1 MEERFERQAK
11 EVRQWMVKEG
21 GFEEAFLEVKI
32 QGMEAVFSYRG
43 ETMIVQGY
51 PMEEGIKWKGE
62 ERETGGMQAAGPLRQ
77 TRGPSRA
84 ESLQETEGMQEA
96 ELLQEAQGM
105 QAAEL
110 LQEAQGMQEAVSPQ
124 ETQRMQNAVSLRETQ
139 EMQAAGESWSQ
150 GGMPQREAARKAV
163 GADMEENPLAGQNG
177 LWNYGRMWEYCA
189 NLLGEDGSASWSH
202 NAYPLLANPGEQ
214 AAMLLYQTSGGAAG
228 CMFLTDAFALRLEMG
243 KEEREA
249 GRLEEAKRYLE
260 AIANIQKFVDGVE
273 TPEEAALGW
282 NTLWSGIF
290 RGLCS
295 GKTPYE
301 DIEWADGKIREAIGW
316 ELRNR
321 QGHALLSREEIM
333 GMETLRLFCGEE
345 VESFH
350 DLRYLEN
357 LRVLSVSYR
366 EAKQEGTARLLEEL
380 PKLERLTSLEIR
392 GGELED
398 LAFVQE
404 LPRLEELAADGGKGL
419 EDISPLTACQSLKRL
434 ELTGGKIRDVALL
447 GRLTQ
452 LERLCLRGNEVNSL
466 DGLETL
472 GKLAF
477 LDISDNQV
485 EDLSPLAGLA
495 QLEELY
501 AGGNGISRLAP
512 LKGMGKL
519 RCLSL
524 ERNRIQDISALEGME
539 GLVSLRMEENQ
550 VEDYEP
556 LMGMEE
562 LYFLSLDYEPWQ
574 DVGDLAKLPYLELVE
589 KGPEETGAG
598 NGLLQEG
605 PEETRAGSGLLQEG
619 PEETRAGSGLL
630 QEGPEEMRAGNGL
643 LQEGPEE
650 KGAGEDGS
658 GDGLTQEEPDE
669 QPETGLELAQRWLDM
684 VYPGLGAEAA
694 GIARG
699 DMNGDGIA
707 DMAIVGELPVEKS
720 RERDRMDSAWYLYLV
735 LSKRDSGVWFT
746 MAEPVP
752 LSGREGTDGFAYVGM
767 AFSGGQLMVQHMEYG
782 ACATLRK
789 TELYGYDGETMVR
802 RWGHTLQFDC
812 FSQEALWHVEDVG
825 TGISR
830 IYGIPFGEKGNRR
843 LLYEEIDSAG
853 LEEKKGS
860 AER

>member
-62 ERETGGMQAAGPLRQ
+62 ERETGGMQAAGPLRE
-77 TRGPSRA
+77 TRGPSGA
-84 ESLQETEGMQEA
+84 ESLQETE
-96 ELLQEAQGM
+96 GM

-419 EDISPLTACQSLKRL
+419 EDISPLM
-434 ELTGGKIRDVALL
+434 LL
-447 GRLTQ
+447 PI
-452 LERLCLRGNEVNSL
+452 
-466 DGLETL
+466 
-472 GKLAF
+472 F
-477 LDISDNQV
+477 
-485 EDLSPLAGLA
+485 
-495 QLEELY
+495 
-501 AGGNGISRLAP
+501 
-512 LKGMGKL
+512 
-519 RCLSL
+519 
-524 ERNRIQDISALEGME
+524 
-539 GLVSLRMEENQ
+539 
-550 VEDYEP
+550 
-556 LMGMEE
+556 
-562 LYFLSLDYEPWQ
+562 
-574 DVGDLAKLPYLELVE
+574 
-589 KGPEETGAG
+589 
-598 NGLLQEG
+598 
-605 PEETRAGSGLLQEG
+605 
-619 PEETRAGSGLL
+619 
-630 QEGPEEMRAGNGL
+630 
-643 LQEGPEE
+643 
-650 KGAGEDGS
+650 
-658 GDGLTQEEPDE
+658 PD
-669 QPETGLELAQRWLDM
+669 P
-684 VYPGLGAEAA
+684 
-694 GIARG
+694 
-699 DMNGDGIA
+699 
-707 DMAIVGELPVEKS
+707 
-720 RERDRMDSAWYLYLV
+720 
-735 LSKRDSGVWFT
+735 
-746 MAEPVP
+746 
-752 LSGREGTDGFAYVGM
+752 
-767 AFSGGQLMVQHMEYG
+767 
-782 ACATLRK
+782 
-789 TELYGYDGETMVR
+789 
-802 RWGHTLQFDC
+802 
-812 FSQEALWHVEDVG
+812 
-825 TGISR
+825 
-830 IYGIPFGEKGNRR
+830 
-843 LLYEEIDSAG
+843 
-853 LEEKKGS
+853 
-860 AER
+860 